1 MRRKL
6 ICFWLSCVVFLHSER
21 EMECGDRGGWGEG
34 KMVWSHFVTVT
45 YQILT
50 KFRSVSRQS
59 VIWIT
64 EVYNH
69 IYRRSSL
76 DFYRPLTVLS
86 QQNKSHVHKKSVYT
100 VIVLIKMRIWVIDR
114 RMIHAYACVSLS
126 RCGCIWMRIN
136 SYCLFGEY
144 LNGKYHT

>member
-1 MRRKL
+1 MDNTGSIVLDYNAIINVIPKP
-6 ICFWLSCVVFLHSER
+6 WL
-21 EMECGDRGGWGEG
+21 DWI
-34 KMVWSHFVTVT
+34 TA
-45 YQILT
+45 

-100 VIVLIKMRIWVIDR
+100 VIVLIKMRI
-114 RMIHAYACVSLS
+114 
-126 RCGCIWMRIN
+126 
-136 SYCLFGEY
+136 
-144 LNGKYHT
+144 